1 MIARLT
7 VGRGPARQEQVKW
20 LAGSPTTKDNPLP
33 DGEMVKIGV
42 KKWHF
47 ISDHGEKRL
56 RRSWD
61 CGGVTFR

>member
-7 VGRGPARQEQVKW
+7 VGRGPARQAQVKW

-33 DGEMVKIGV
+33 DGEMVKMGV
-42 KKWHF
+42 KNGTSFQITVK
-47 ISDHGEKRL
+47 K
-56 RRSWD
+56 RSWD